1 MAEKATDQ
9 AQSKSE
15 RGNQDG
21 FQVPS
26 VQAERWQQA
35 VRKVSAASA
44 AYVGQAKALAAAAGG
59 VFITNEEYRIFMRDR
74 VKKDELEVQNK
85 KLMSHLADLK
95 MDELC
100 S

>member
-1 MAEKATDQ
+1 M
-9 AQSKSE
+9 
-15 RGNQDG
+15 G
-21 FQVPS
+21 F
-26 VQAERWQQA
+26 RCHL
-35 VRKVSAASA
+35 RKVSAASA